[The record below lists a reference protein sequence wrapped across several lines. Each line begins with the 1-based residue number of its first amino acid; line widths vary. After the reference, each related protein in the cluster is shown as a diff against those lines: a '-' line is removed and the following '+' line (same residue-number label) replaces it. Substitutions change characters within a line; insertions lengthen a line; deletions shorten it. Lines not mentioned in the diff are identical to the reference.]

1 MRLSKKALTVI
12 DAAQY
17 RAYGLGY
24 AQAVED
30 MQEWLTT
37 CLPGVVM
44 SQLMRMGRDAAK
56 SLDAMEQSH
65 YEDVSKAAREHVEEL
80 HESLGVDA

>member
-1 MRLSKKALTVI
+1 MKLSKKALTII
-12 DAAQY
+12 DSAQY
-17 RAYGLGY
+17 RAYGMGY

-30 MQEWLTT
+30 MQAWLTD

-56 SLDAMEQSH
+56 SLEAMNRSH
-65 YEDVSKAAREHVEEL
+65 YEDVSDAARRHVAML
-80 HESLGVDA
+80 HESLGVVE

>member
-1 MRLSKKALTVI
+1 MKLSKKALAII

-24 AQAVED
+24 TQAVED
-30 MQEWLTT
+30 MQEWFTA

-44 SQLMRMGRDAAK
+44 SQLMRMGRDAAN
-56 SLDAMEQSH
+56 SLEAMNQSH
-65 YEDVSKAAREHVEEL
+65 YEDVSEAAREHVAML
-80 HESLGVDA
+80 HERLGVEP

>member
-1 MRLSKKALTVI
+1 MKLSKRALTII
-12 DAAQY
+12 DIEQY

-30 MQEWLTT
+30 MQAWLTA

-44 SQLMRMGRDAAK
+44 SQLARMGRDAAK
-56 SLDAMEQSH
+56 SLEAMSQSH
-65 YEDVSKAAREHVEEL
+65 YEDVSKAAREHVAML
-80 HESLGVDA
+80 HERLGVDE

>member
-1 MRLSKKALTVI
+1 MKLSKKALTII
-12 DAAQY
+12 DAEQY

-30 MQEWLTT
+30 MQKWFTD

-44 SQLMRMGRDAAK
+44 SQLMRMGRDAAN
-56 SLDAMEQSH
+56 SLEAMNQSH
-65 YEDVSKAAREHVEEL
+65 YEDVSEVAREHVTML
-80 HESLGVDA
+80 HERLVVDA

>member
-1 MRLSKKALTVI
+1 MKLSKRALTII

-30 MQEWLTT
+30 MQSWFTA

-44 SQLMRMGRDAAK
+44 SQLARMGRDAAK
-56 SLDAMEQSH
+56 SLEAMNQSH
-65 YEDVSKAAREHVEEL
+65 YEDVSKAARKHVAML
-80 HESLGVDA
+80 HERLGVDA

>member
-1 MRLSKKALTVI
+1 MKLSKRALAII
-12 DAAQY
+12 DAEQY

-30 MQEWLTT
+30 MQTWLTS

-44 SQLMRMGRDAAK
+44 SQLVRMGRDAAK
-56 SLDAMEQSH
+56 SLEAMSQSH
-65 YEDVSKAAREHVEEL
+65 YEDVSKAAREHVAVL
-80 HESLGVDA
+80 HERLGVDE